1 MQIEFIGGARTVTG
15 SQHLLHI
22 NGKKILL
29 ECGLFQGKRSETYDR
44 NKNFKFNP
52 AEIDVMILSHAHI
65 DHSGN
70 IPNLVSKGFKGLIYA
85 TSATV
90 DLCQIMLRDSAHLQ
104 EKDIEFVNKKRKK
117 KNEEALDPLYTL
129 EDVEKAMDQFV
140 GVQYN
145 RAIDLYPGI
154 RVTFR
159 DAGHILGSAG
169 VFLEIE
175 EKDGRK
181 INLGFSG
188 DIGRPDSPVI
198 KSPDVLRDL
207 DVLIMESTYGNR
219 LHSPAEEVEE
229 DFSSTINEV
238 INNGGKVI
246 IPAFAVGR
254 TQTIVYMLHKLFD
267 QNRIPEIPIYVDS
280 PLAVDATAVFRSH
293 PECLDRET
301 GRIFLEE
308 GSDPFGFGRL
318 KYIKKTEESKEL
330 NDKKR
335 PMIII
340 SASGMAEGGRILHH
354 LANNIGNPK
363 NLILFVGYAAEHT
376 LARRIMDGDKKVNI
390 FGEEYDVNAK
400 IKIMDYFSGHAD
412 QKELLDYLRLNTQNK
427 LKSIFLV
434 HGEEDMALPLRE
446 KIIQKGYQNVQYP
459 ASGEIINI

>member
-1 MQIEFIGGARTVTG
+1 MQIEFLGAAQTVTG

-22 NGKKILL
+22 NSKKILL
-29 ECGLFQGKRSETYDR
+29 ECGLFQGKRSETYDK

-52 AEIDVMILSHAHI
+52 SEIDALVLSHAHI

-70 IPNLVSKGFKGLIYA
+70 IPNLISKGFKGLIYA

-104 EKDIEFVNKKRKK
+104 EKDIEWVNKKRKK
-117 KNEEALDPLYTL
+117 KNEEEVEPLYTL
-129 EDVEKAMDQFV
+129 DDVEQAMQHFI

-145 RAIDLYPGI
+145 TVIDLAPGI
-154 RVTFR
+154 KLTFR

-169 VFLEIE
+169 IRLEIDE
-175 EKDGRK
+175 GNGKK

-198 KSPDVLRDL
+198 KSPDVLRDI
-207 DVLIMESTYGNR
+207 DALIMETTYGNR

-229 DFSSTINEV
+229 EFATAIRQVVED
-238 INNGGKVI
+238 GGKVI

-280 PLAVDATAVFRSH
+280 PLAVDATAIFRSH
-293 PECLDRET
+293 PECMDRET
-301 GRIFLEE
+301 YRIFLQE
-308 GSDPFGFGRL
+308 GDDPFGFKRL
-318 KYIKKTEESKEL
+318 TYIKKTDDSKAL
-330 NDKKR
+330 NDKPG

-354 LANNIGNPK
+354 LRNNIENPK

-376 LARRIMDGDKKVNI
+376 LARKIMDGEEKVNI
-390 FGEEYDVNAK
+390 FGESFDLKAK
-400 IKIMDYFSGHAD
+400 VKKMDYFSGHAD
-412 QKELLDYLRLNTQNK
+412 QKELLDYVRLNPQNK
-427 LKSIFLV
+427 LKNVFLV
-434 HGEEDMALPLRE
+434 HGEPDQALPFRE
-446 KIIQKGYQNVQYP
+446 KLLQMGYNNVQFP
-459 ASGEIINI
+459 ALGDKINL

>member
-29 ECGLFQGKRSETYDR
+29 DCGLFQGRRSETYER

-52 AEIDVMILSHAHI
+52 AEIDALILSHAHI

-70 IPNLVSKGFKGLIYA
+70 IPNLVSKGFNGLIYA

-129 EDVEKAMDQFV
+129 EDVEQAMQQFV

-145 RAIDLYPGI
+145 RTIDLFFGI
-154 RVTFR
+154 NFTFR

-169 VFLEIE
+169 VMLEIE
-175 EKDGRK
+175 ESGNKKLR
-181 INLGFSG
+181 LGFSG

-219 LHSPAEEVEE
+219 FHSPAEEVEE
-229 DFSSTINEV
+229 DLATTIREA
-238 INNGGKVI
+238 IENGGKVI

-267 QNRIPEIPIYVDS
+267 QNRIPEVPIYVDS
-280 PLAVDATAVFRSH
+280 PMAVDATAVFRSH

-308 GSDPFGFGRL
+308 GADPFGFSRL

-330 NDKKR
+330 NEKTG

-354 LANNIGNPK
+354 LVHSIGNSK

-376 LARRIMDGDKKVNI
+376 LARKIMDGNEKVNI
-390 FGEEYDVNAK
+390 FGEEYEVRAK
-400 IKIMDYFSGHAD
+400 IKKMDYFSGHAD
-412 QKELLDYLRLNTQNK
+412 QRELLDYLRLNNQNK
-427 LKSIFLV
+427 LKNIFLV
-434 HGEEDMALPLRE
+434 HGEEEMALPFKE
-446 KIIQKGYQNVQYP
+446 KILQEGYENVQFP

>member
-1 MQIEFIGGARTVTG
+1 MRIEFIGGARTVTG

-29 ECGLFQGKRSETYDR
+29 ECGLFQGRRSETYDK

-70 IPNLVSKGFKGLIYA
+70 IPNLVSKGFNGLIYA

-104 EKDIEFVNKKRKK
+104 EKDIEWVNKKRKK
-117 KNEEALDPLYTL
+117 KNESEIEPLYTL
-129 EDVEKAMDQFV
+129 EDVEKAMGQFV

-145 RAIDLYPGI
+145 RTIDLFPGI
-154 RVTFR
+154 RFTFQ

-175 EKDGRK
+175 KSDGKK

-198 KSPDVLRDL
+198 RTPDALRDL

-229 DFSSTINEV
+229 ELSKTINEV
-238 INNGGKVI
+238 VDRGGKIV

-280 PLAVDATAVFRSH
+280 PLAVDATTVFRSH

-301 GRIFLEE
+301 YRVFLQDGE
-308 GSDPFGFGRL
+308 DPFGFSRL

-330 NDKKR
+330 NEKTG

-340 SASGMAEGGRILHH
+340 SASGMAEGGRVLHH
-354 LANNIGNPK
+354 LSNNIGNPK
-363 NLILFVGYAAEHT
+363 NLILFVGYAASHT
-376 LARRIMDGDKKVNI
+376 LARKIMDGDEKVNI
-390 FGEEYDVNAK
+390 FGEGYEVRAK
-400 IKIMDYFSGHAD
+400 IKKMDYFSAHAD
-412 QKELLDYLRLNTQNK
+412 QKELLDYLRLNSPDR
-427 LKSIFLV
+427 LKNIFLV
-434 HGEEDMALPLRE
+434 HGD
-446 KIIQKGYQNVQYP
+446 
-459 ASGEIINI
+459 

>member
-1 MQIEFIGGARTVTG
+1 VQIEFIGAAQTVTG

-29 ECGLFQGKRSETYDR
+29 ECGLFQGRRSETYDK

-52 AEIDVMILSHAHI
+52 SEIDVMVLSHAHI

-104 EKDIEFVNKKRKK
+104 EKDIEWVNKKRKK
-117 KNEEALDPLYTL
+117 KNESAIEPLYTL
-129 EDVEKAMDQFV
+129 EDVEQAMQHFV

-145 RAIDLYPGI
+145 SIINLIPG
-154 RVTFR
+154 VNLSFR

-169 VFLEIE
+169 VRLEIDE
-175 EKDGRK
+175 GNGKK

-188 DIGRPDSPVI
+188 DIGRPNSPVI
-198 KSPDVLRDL
+198 NSPDVLREIDA
-207 DVLIMESTYGNR
+207 LIMETTYGNR
-219 LHSPAEEVEE
+219 LHAVTEEVEE
-229 DFSSTINEV
+229 DFASTIRQV
-238 INNGGKVI
+238 IDDGGKVI

-267 QNRIPEIPIYVDS
+267 QNRIPAIPIYVDS
-280 PLAVDATAVFRSH
+280 PLAVDATNVFRSH
-293 PECLDRET
+293 PECMDRET
-301 GRIFLEE
+301 YRVFLQE
-308 GSDPFGFGRL
+308 GEDPFGFKRL
-318 KYIKKTEESKEL
+318 TYIKKTDDSKAL
-330 NDKKR
+330 NDKPG

-354 LANNIGNPK
+354 LRNNIENPK

-376 LARRIMDGDKKVNI
+376 LARRIMDGNEKVNI
-390 FGEEYDVNAK
+390 FGEAFEVKAK
-400 IKIMDYFSGHAD
+400 IKKMDYFSGHAD
-412 QKELLDYLRLNTQNK
+412 QKELLEYVRLNPKNK
-427 LKSIFLV
+427 LKNIFLV
-434 HGEEDMALPLRE
+434 HGEADQALPFRE
-446 KIIQKGYQNVQYP
+446 KLIQMGYNNVLFP
-459 ASGEIINI
+459 VSGDKINL

>member
-1 MQIEFIGGARTVTG
+1 VQIEFIGGARTVTG

-70 IPNLVSKGFKGLIYA
+70 IPNLVSKGFKGLIYS

-219 LHSPAEEVEE
+219 LHSPAEEIEE
-229 DFSSTINEV
+229 DFSTTINEV

>member
-1 MQIEFIGGARTVTG
+1 MKIEFIGGAQTVTG

-29 ECGLFQGKRSETYDR
+29 ECGLFQGRRSETYDK

-52 AEIDVMILSHAHI
+52 AEIDAMILSHAHI

-70 IPNLVSKGFKGLIYA
+70 IPNLVSKGFNGLIYA

-104 EKDIEFVNKKRKK
+104 EKDIEWVNKKRKK
-117 KNEEALDPLYTL
+117 KNESEIEPLYTL
-129 EDVEKAMDQFV
+129 EDVEKAIEQFV

-145 RAIDLYPGI
+145 RAIDLYLGI
-154 RVTFR
+154 RFTFR

-175 EKDGRK
+175 ESDGRK
-181 INLGFSG
+181 INFGFSG

-238 INNGGKVI
+238 INDGGKVI

-267 QNRIPEIPIYVDS
+267 QNRIPEVPIYVDS
-280 PLAVDATAVFRSH
+280 PMAVDATAVFRSH

-308 GSDPFGFGRL
+308 GTDPFGFGRL

-330 NDKKR
+330 NDKKG

-354 LANNIGNPK
+354 LKNNIGDPK

-376 LARRIMDGDKKVNI
+376 LARRIMDENEKVNI
-390 FGEEYDVNAK
+390 FGEEYKVKAK
-400 IKIMDYFSGHAD
+400 IKKMDYFSGHAD
-412 QKELLDYLRLNTQNK
+412 QKELLDYLRLNQQNK

-434 HGEEDMALPLRE
+434 HGEEDMVLPFRE
-446 KIIQKGYQNVQYP
+446 KLLEKGFNNVQFP